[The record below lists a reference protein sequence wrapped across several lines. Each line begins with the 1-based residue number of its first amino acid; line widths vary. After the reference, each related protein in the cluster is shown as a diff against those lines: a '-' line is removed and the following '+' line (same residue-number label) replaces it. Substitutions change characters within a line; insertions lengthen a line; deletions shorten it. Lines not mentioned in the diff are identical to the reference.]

1 MLIYKWKRKF
11 PSLHNAAVTSINK
24 SLFLVYSNKVRSF
37 SIYARCWKV
46 IICYNISWELFQKVW
61 SFTLALANQMLGPDK
76 KFFNVDYNK
85 GIGRLYVYLH
95 GCSQQVTV

>member
-1 MLIYKWKRKF
+1 MLEGYYVTIF
-11 PSLHNAAVTSINK
+11 PENCFK
-24 SLFLVYSNKVRSF
+24 KYDP
-37 SIYARCWKV
+37 
-46 IICYNISWELFQKVW
+46 
-61 SFTLALANQMLGPDK
+61 LALANQMLGPDK